1 MRGSIF
7 SRMGKVQARTGVWL
21 AILLASHTCALAL
34 NPSLDISQYAH
45 THWKTRESF
54 VRGPVNSVAQTPDGY
69 LWLGTSFGLLRF
81 DGTQARSWPPSN
93 ENHIFRG
100 VSQLLVARDGTLWI
114 GTGKGLASWKDG
126 KLSQYP
132 EMAGLS
138 ISSLIQDSEG
148 TVWVGS
154 HERGR
159 LCTIRDG
166 KINCDEPGGFGG
178 SISTLYE
185 DHKGNLWV
193 SARSGLWRWSPGPP
207 DHYVLSGGTVEAS
220 ALIDGDHGE
229 LLIATSLPGAATTTG
244 SIEGLQ
250 QLVNGKI
257 QRYALP
263 RFAQHFRPKYLF
275 RSSDGSLWIG
285 TVQGLLHFHQG
296 RIDKFSA
303 SDGLSGD
310 VVTGIYEDREGNI
323 WVNTEG
329 GLDLFREYAVPTIS
343 AKQGLST
350 SSVHLV
356 QATPD
361 GSIWVGTADGLDR
374 WQNGNVTVFGRR
386 NAPGINSRTDDRE
399 ISSNSSVKEI
409 TNSGLPGTPRS
420 LGQDDRGR
428 LLVSTREGVFLY
440 ARGRFTRVPGVPGG
454 DIYTLTGDGRGGIWI
469 SNNLEGLFHST
480 PQHVIQRIPWA
491 RLGHNDPA
499 VALLTDRLGGGLWL
513 GFFDGGVAYLKDGEV
528 RASYNT
534 DDGLGNGLV
543 MALEFA
549 SDGAVWVGTEGG
561 LSRIKDERVTTL
573 TSKNGLPCEDVH
585 WVMED
590 HDHALCLAMGCGL
603 ARISPSDLNAWVTGS
618 ARSVQPTVFEDGVSS
633 LGGHYHPKVAQ
644 TSDGK
649 LWFAS
654 QSGLS
659 IVDPQRILI
668 NRFPPPVHI
677 EQITADGERYDA
689 SPGLHL
695 PPHIRD
701 LAIDYAALS
710 FIAPEKTRFRFKLDG
725 QDPAWREVVNKRS
738 VEYSNLPPG
747 NYHFHVIASNSSGV
761 WNEKGDELDFV
772 IAPAYY
778 QTDWFRILCVL
789 TLLAMLWSVYQFR
802 VRVLKRRQVEISALN
817 EKLITAQEAE
827 RMRIAGEL
835 HDGFLQQITSLTLE
849 LGTVKY
855 QVPSDSPVKA
865 TVIGLQ
871 EKLIKIGTEVRHLS
885 HELHPALLQEAG
897 LPRALSF
904 YCEEFTKVRGI
915 PVRCEAD
922 EMVNGLPGGA
932 ALCLYRVAQEAL
944 GNAAKYAQAKKIE
957 VQLVQ
962 SDGHVQLLVS
972 DDGIGCTLDQVGK
985 SGGLGVINMR
995 ERVLQLD
1002 GTFEFDSEPGRGT
1015 RVKVSVPFRLDS

>member
-1 MRGSIF
+1 MQIKSGI
-7 SRMGKVQARTGVWL
+7 WL

-34 NPSLDISQYAH
+34 DPSLDISQYAH
-45 THWKTRESF
+45 TAWKTHESF
-54 VRGPVNSVAQTPDGY
+54 VRGPVNSVAQTPDSY
-69 LWLGTSFGLLRF
+69 LWLATSFGLLRF
-81 DGTQARSWPPSN
+81 DGTQARPWPPSDGN
-93 ENHIFRG
+93 QLFRG

-126 KLSQYP
+126 KLSHYP
-132 EMAGLS
+132 EMAGLT

-154 HERGR
+154 HDRGR
-159 LCTIRDG
+159 LCAIRG
-166 KINCDEPGGFGG
+166 KRIHCDESGSFGG
-178 SISTLYE
+178 SIGTLYE

-207 DHYVLSGGTVEAS
+207 DHYILSGGTVEAS

-257 QRYALP
+257 QKYAIP
-263 RFAQHFRPKYLF
+263 RFAQHFRPKCLF

-310 VVTGIYEDREGNI
+310 VVTGIYEDREGNV

-343 AKQGLST
+343 AKQGLSS

-356 QATPD
+356 EVTSD
-361 GSIWVGTADGLDR
+361 GSIWIGTADGLDR
-374 WQNGNVTVFGRR
+374 WQNGHVAVYGRPD
-386 NAPGINSRTDDRE
+386 APDLIGRTDQRE
-399 ISSNSSVKEI
+399 ISSSSTVTEI

-428 LLVSTREGVFLY
+428 LLVSTREGVFIFES
-440 ARGRFTRVPGVPGG
+440 GRFTRLPDIPGG
-454 DIYTLTGDGRGGIWI
+454 DIYALTGDGHGGMWI
-469 SNNLEGLFHST
+469 SNNLEGLFHTT
-480 PQHVIQRIPWA
+480 PENAVQRIPWA

-499 VALLTDRLGGGLWL
+499 VALLPDRLGGGLWL

-528 RASYNT
+528 RAFYNT
-534 DDGLGNGLV
+534 VDGLGSGLV
-543 MALEFA
+543 MALESA

-573 TSKNGLPCEDVH
+573 TSKNGLPCTDID

-590 HDHALCLAMGCGL
+590 HDHALWLATGCGL
-603 ARISPSDLNAWVTGS
+603 ARISHSDLDAWVTGS
-618 ARSVQPTVFEDGVSS
+618 TRNVQPTVFDDGVSS

-644 TSDGK
+644 SPDGR

-659 IVDPQRILI
+659 IVNPQRIL
-668 NRFPPPVHI
+668 NDKLPPPVHI

-695 PPHIRD
+695 PPHTRD
-701 LAIDYAALS
+701 LAIDYTALN
-710 FIAPEKTRFRFKLDG
+710 FAAPERTRFRFKLDG
-725 QDPAWREVVNKRS
+725 QDPAWREVGNQRT

-747 NYHFHVIASNSSGV
+747 NYRFHVIACNSSGV
-761 WNEKGDELDFV
+761 WNEQGDELDFA

-778 QTDWFRILCVL
+778 QNNWFRMLCVL
-789 TLLAMLWSVYQFR
+789 TVLAMLFTVYQLR
-802 VRVLKRRQVEISALN
+802 VQALSRRQAEIGALN
-817 EKLITAQEAE
+817 EQLIKAQEAE

-835 HDGFLQQITSLTLE
+835 HDGVLQQITSLTLE

-855 QVPSDSPVKA
+855 QVPPDSPAKTA
-865 TVIGLQ
+865 VIGLQ

-885 HELHPALLQEAG
+885 HELHPVLLQEAG
-897 LPRALSF
+897 LSAALLS
-904 YCEEFTKVRGI
+904 YCEEFSKVRGI
-915 PVRCEAD
+915 HVSCEAD
-922 EMVNGLPGGA
+922 EIVKGLSAGA
-932 ALCLYRVAQEAL
+932 ALCIYRVAQEAL
-944 GNAAKYAQAKKIE
+944 GNAAKHAQAKKVE
-957 VQLVQ
+957 VRLIQ
-962 SDGHVQLLVS
+962 SDGHVRLLVS
-972 DDGIGCTLDQVGK
+972 DDGVGCTPDQVGK

-1002 GTFEFDSEPGRGT
+1002 GTFEFDSEPERGT
-1015 RVKVSVPFRLDS
+1015 RVKVSVPFRSGS